1 VVYKCYYYLI
11 ENLYLKISIV
21 NRISKRETMKRGVIC
36 RKIIEDSMRSGD
48 LDNKKI
54 DKIIKEQCKKHNL
67 KEMPTKVEIL
77 GFCKK
82 DERIKL
88 ENFLRTKPSRTISGV
103 SVITVV
109 AKPASCPGTCIY
121 CPKGINAPQSYTG
134 LEPAVQRGIRNNYD
148 PFRQT
153 KDRLNQYVLTGHPS
167 DKIELI
173 ILGGTFLALDKN
185 YQDFFVK
192 RIFNSLNEKESESLE
207 VAQTLNENARN
218 RCTGLTIETR
228 ADYCFEEHINQML
241 KLGTTRVEIG
251 VQSIYPEVLKKV
263 RRGHTVEDSIK
274 ATQLAKDS
282 GLKCTYHMMPGLFVD
297 FKRDLE
303 QFKTLFNDPRFKP
316 DSLKIYPVLVIKGT
330 ELYDLWKE
338 KKYQPLSTKEGVKL
352 ISEAM
357 KYIPK
362 YCRVIRVQRD
372 IPSNKVVAGIKK
384 SNLRELVEKECERK
398 GFRIREIRYREVG
411 HKIDKEILPDINSV
425 KLFRLDYDA
434 SKGKEIFLS
443 FEDKR
448 NDVLIGF
455 LRLRIPFRPF
465 RPEINKK
472 TGLIRELHVYGQA
485 VPIGS
490 SLAKAWQHKGFGK
503 RLLNEAEEI
512 AKNEFDM
519 KKIIVI
525 SGVGAKPYYRKF
537 GYKNDGPFV
546 SKVL

>member
-1 VVYKCYYYLI
+1 
-11 ENLYLKISIV
+11 
-21 NRISKRETMKRGVIC
+21 MKKGIIC
-36 RKIIEDSMRSGD
+36 REIIEILMRSES
-48 LDNKKI
+48 LDYKKV
-54 DKIIKEQCKKHNL
+54 DKIIKKQCKKNNL

-77 GFCKK
+77 SFCKK
-82 DERIKL
+82 DEREKL

-109 AKPASCPGTCIY
+109 AKPAQCPGTCIY
-121 CPKGINAPQSYTG
+121 CPKGVNAPQSYTG

-167 DKIELI
+167 DKIEII
-173 ILGGTFLALDKN
+173 ILGGTFLALDKS
-185 YQDFFVK
+185 YQDWFVK
-192 RIFNSLNEKESESLE
+192 RIFNALNRKESEGLE
-207 VAQTLNENARN
+207 AAQTINENARH

-228 ADYCFEEHINQML
+228 ADYCFEDHINQML

-251 VQSIYPEVLKKV
+251 LQSVYPEVLKKV
-263 RRGHTVEDSIK
+263 RRGHTVKDAIK

-282 GLKCTYHMMPGLFVD
+282 GLKCTYHVMPGLFVNL
-297 FKRDLE
+297 KKDLE
-303 QFKTLFNDPRFKP
+303 QFKILFNDPRFKP

-338 KKYQPLSTKEGVKL
+338 KKYQPLPTKEGIKL
-352 ISEAM
+352 ISESM
-357 KYIPK
+357 KYVPK

-372 IPSNKVVAGIKK
+372 IPSNKVSAGIKK
-384 SNLRELVEKECERK
+384 SNLRELIEKECEKK
-398 GFRIREIRYREVG
+398 GIRIREIRYREVG
-411 HKIDKEILPDINSV
+411 HRIEKGITPDIDYV
-425 KLFRLDYDA
+425 KLCRLDYDA
-434 SKGKEIFLS
+434 SNGKEIFLS
-443 FEDKR
+443 FENEK

-455 LRLRIPFRPF
+455 LRLRIPFKPF
-465 RPEINKK
+465 RSEIDGK
-472 TGLIRELHVYGQA
+472 TALIRELHVYGQA

-490 SLAKAWQHKGFGK
+490 SLARAWQHKGFGK
-503 RLLNEAEEI
+503 KLLKKAEEI

-525 SGVGAKPYYRKF
+525 SGAGVKPYYKKF
-537 GYKNDGPFV
+537 GYKTDGPYL